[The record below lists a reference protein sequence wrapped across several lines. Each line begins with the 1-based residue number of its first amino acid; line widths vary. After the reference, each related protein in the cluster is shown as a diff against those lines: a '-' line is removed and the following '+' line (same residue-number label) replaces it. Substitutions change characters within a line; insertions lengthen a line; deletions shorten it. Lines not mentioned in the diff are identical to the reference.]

1 MLHRY
6 MCPLLPPPPPALPL
20 STAAA
25 ASAAPS
31 VYGGV
36 QRVLKR
42 LLCVGGGHQSALAP
56 VWDGPPLEH
65 VSYLSK
71 STVKAGCYCG
81 RLPSTMRRVTQGK
94 EAARGGPP
102 ARRAPPLVTPAL
114 FALAAGHLMQIQA
127 QHTQYHK
134 EMHTIGIQYAV
145 RRYCRRRPCRC
156 RLPDVPPLPHPA
168 AARNELQTT
177 LLLAQVVLQN

>member
-6 MCPLLPPPPPALPL
+6 MCPLLPPPPPAPPALLPPPLPL
-20 STAAA
+20 LARTAGCNGFLNAFY
-25 ASAAPS
+25 AS
-31 VYGGV
+31 GEGT
-36 QRVLKR
+36 K
-42 LLCVGGGHQSALAP
+42 ALAP

-71 STVKAGCYCG
+71 STAKAGCYCG
-81 RLPSTMRRVTQGK
+81 GLPSTMRRVTQGK

-134 EMHTIGIQYAV
+134 EMHTICIQYAV